1 MRRTP
6 MCLAIHRACAPQSC
20 EESQIITPILHVKT
34 DTQEV
39 HMVGT
44 GDMHSVRVYLAP
56 KFGLLTSGLG
66 VPPTKNLAFK
76 HWVAGC
82 ARLS

>member
-44 GDMHSVRVYLAP
+44 GRHALSQGLPGSKVWPPDQWVRRP
-56 KFGLLTSGLG
+56 S
-66 VPPTKNLAFK
+66 
-76 HWVAGC
+76 H
-82 ARLS
+82 